1 MLYYNLINEKDG
13 VDYGERK
20 DMVRK
25 QCQCCSFY
33 YFVTRNFKH
42 HKYFCDGCFFCTI
55 YEKDSKGVLN
65 LRIIKTTKE
74 SFRTVSSY
82 FHKEV
87 EESLTKTDLNEKYGW
102 IY

>member
-1 MLYYNLINEKDG
+1 MESTMEKEKIW
-13 VDYGERK
+13 YELPRIYQNIS
-20 DMVRK
+20 